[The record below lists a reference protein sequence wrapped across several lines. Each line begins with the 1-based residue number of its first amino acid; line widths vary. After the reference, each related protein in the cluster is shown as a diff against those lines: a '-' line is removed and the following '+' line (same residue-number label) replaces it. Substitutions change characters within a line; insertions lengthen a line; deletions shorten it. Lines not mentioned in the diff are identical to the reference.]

1 MGSALIAA
9 GLLLYGLSLVVAGE
23 PKYLAVA
30 GGVLAGL
37 GIARIVWS
45 RPLRDRTLET
55 RQLNLDA
62 DVKAATMRVLG
73 PSRDNRSWKVIRLS
87 TDQQ

>member
-1 MGSALIAA
+1 MGGSLIVI
-9 GLLLYGLSLVVAGE
+9 GLLSYGLSLVMAGE

-45 RPLRDRTLET
+45 RPMRDRTLET
-55 RQLNLDA
+55 RQPNLDA
-62 DVKAATMRVLG
+62 DVEAATMRVLRA
-73 PSRDNRSWKVIRLS
+73 SKDNGSWKVIRLS
-87 TDQQ
+87 G

>member
-37 GIARIVWS
+37 GIARIMWS
-45 RPLRDRTLET
+45 RPMRNRAPET
-55 RQLNLDA
+55 RQPNLDA
-62 DVKAATMRVLG
+62 DVEAATMRVLRA
-73 PSRDNRSWKVIRLS
+73 SKDNGSWKVIRLS
-87 TDQQ
+87 R